1 MKFTHAGE
9 VFIGVK
15 TLATGTE
22 GSYEL
27 KFEVRDTGIG
37 IPADKMERLF
47 KAFSQVD
54 SSTTRKYG
62 GTGLGLAIS
71 QKLVQLMGGRIW
83 VESIPGKGSSF
94 FFTIQTRKGNKI
106 LPTPTQQCISKH
118 EGKRVLVIDDNA
130 TNLFIL
136 KCQLAQWKLE
146 TRLAYSAR
154 EALYILAED
163 QQFDLILSDMQMPGM
178 DGVALAHEIKKR
190 YRHLP
195 ITLLSSM
202 GYALT
207 APEKQLFTSVL
218 TKPIKQQVLCRHIIS
233 GLEQQQKTIYTEDA
247 PVPEKLPRNFSQTYP
262 LQILVAE
269 DNFFN
274 QQVILH
280 ILNKMGYAPHMVENG
295 EQAVAAAKAN
305 QYDLIFMD
313 MQMPEMDGMEATRI
327 IRNTLPVQPVIIA
340 LTANTMQG
348 DEEVCLNAGMN
359 DYISKPVKLEE
370 VVAKLEKWAQHEK
383 ASDIAASKS
392 PIPVFRQNGTIN
404 L

>member
-1 MKFTHAGE
+1 MKFTQAGE

-15 TLATGTE
+15 TLAADTE
-22 GSYEL
+22 DSYEL

-37 IPADKMERLF
+37 IPADKIERLF

-83 VESIPGKGSSF
+83 VESVPGKGSSF
-94 FFTIQTRKGNKI
+94 FFTIKTRKSNKI
-106 LPTPTQQCISKH
+106 LPAHRCISKH

-136 KCQLAQWKLE
+136 KSQLAQWKLK
-146 TRLAYSAR
+146 TRLACSAQ
-154 EALYILAED
+154 EALDILAED
-163 QQFDLILSDMQMPGM
+163 QQFDLIVSDMQMPGM
-178 DGVALAHEIKKR
+178 DGVALAHEIKKH

-195 ITLLSSM
+195 IILLSSM
-202 GYALT
+202 GYELT

-218 TKPIKQQVLCRHIIS
+218 TKPIKQEVLCRHIVS
-233 GLEQQQKTIYTEDA
+233 GLEQQQKTIVAENA
-247 PVPEKLPRNFSQTYP
+247 PVAEKLPRNFSQTYP
-262 LQILVAE
+262 LHILIAE

-280 ILNKMGYAPHMVENG
+280 ILNKMGYEPHIVENG
-295 EQAVAAAKAN
+295 EQAVKAAQAD

-313 MQMPEMDGMEATRI
+313 MQMPEIDGMEATRI
-327 IRNTLPVQPVIIA
+327 IRNTLSLQPVIIA

-359 DYISKPVKLEE
+359 DYISKPVKLEK
-370 VVAKLEKWAQHEK
+370 VVSKLEKWALHKKQK
-383 ASDIAASKS
+383 NPDAG
-392 PIPVFRQNGTIN
+392 VGTI
-404 L
+404 